1 MKMRRFGY
9 VLLLVMLATCAMLIT
24 SCKNKNKEPEHTHS
38 YTATVTNPTC
48 TEKGY
53 TTHKCS
59 CGDFYVDTYVD
70 AKGHALETVFAKESD
85 CKNQGYSE
93 YKKCKNCSYTEGKSD
108 LPLGG
113 HDYVV
118 TIKQYPTAF
127 EAGERELKCSVC
139 GDTVVESIDAF
150 SVSLPDVSEI
160 IFAAL
165 NGAKYTLDASEL
177 ELIRISEADGEEV
190 DRGAFAL
197 KIAELVLDGTGEAAA
212 GHLKL
217 EIGLTRE
224 EDGEV
229 TFESGLA
236 CYIYLNGDAVSVE
249 ITPPNQPK
257 ETYDFS
263 LNEAFYTALANRHGS
278 DGEDLMSGQY
288 IMGELQ
294 KYLPVLGEL
303 MGTMPTISESFIE
316 DLNAIA
322 ALVGEEIFTAE
333 SDDDGYT
340 TYTLNIAALKAF
352 LEIVDGKTVAEI
364 LDNVYGEGSS
374 DALLAFISAIPEK
387 TIGEIVDAAIALTEN
402 YEIPVEDTYY
412 LVNLIIY
419 HATGDA
425 EFNIESLIDAYYD
438 QTVVDLIVSIS
449 GMPEDTAAEFKVSFK
464 EQLVGMVTMILG
476 STVDDLFNMFA
487 PVDPEAEPISLIEN
501 LGMLIDMI
509 DSMVS
514 LDIVVDAD
522 GAFDSLSFA
531 TDLAD
536 GTLSLT
542 AAKDEVDNVNVEIDF
557 TQGELDLLDFG
568 ILVNSLNKPIS
579 MMLVIRD
586 DRYVVNYVIDPETE
600 EYVENYE
607 YLDFGEVLSFGFSII
622 DSNPYLFGVSLK
634 NYDEYAGELA
644 EVLSFAVLH
653 DATDAEHPFAAIKI
667 NDIII
672 EFEGDLSDAE
682 NGKFV
687 YSIKNMEDET
697 LASATVNVTKT
708 FDEDGAV
715 IHSTFTLNLTDEEE
729 KNLLELKV
737 VKDALE
743 QSIEVYFVVCDDR
756 YVINEVIDPETE
768 EIVEEYEYL
777 DFGPIFDFAVGVKS
791 SDESIIAVY
800 LNTYDEYAGE
810 MTEDLMLALYHNA
823 TAEDDVRVGL
833 IINDYVVT
841 LEDTMTDENNGN
853 LVIQVMNRD
862 LELLSYIIMNY
873 AKTVDEEGA
882 LIDATIEMDAVDEE
896 GNDVLDLIFRA
907 DAVNSSMELDATLY
921 GYSYDEEA
929 EESIFGVLAVIGATL
944 ELEEGAAKLTVVA
957 TDKDSVELFNGT
969 FVFSQTFEEDAQ
981 CKKVEYEI
989 TVGGET
995 LVGEIDFDAAADED
1009 GVIINRVISAA
1020 LKDAEE
1026 ELFLF
1031 SDATVVSENF
1041 SAYTIDLI
1049 LAGETLIGGMV
1060 FADFVPEEGKETV
1073 RFGCNLDKIVQ
1084 SIDWLVNPETEEFEK
1099 LVNYFTGAG
1108 LLTIMVER

>member
-9 VLLLVMLATCAMLIT
+9 VLLLVMLATCAMMVT
-24 SCKNKNKEPEHTHS
+24 SCNKNKKPEHTHS

-160 IFAAL
+160 ILAAL

-236 CYIYLNGDAVSVE
+236 CYIYLNGNAVSVE

-263 LNEAFYTALANRHGS
+263 LNEAFYTALANRHGI
-278 DGEDLMSGQY
+278 DVEDLMSGQY
-288 IMGELQ
+288 IMRELQ

-322 ALVGEEIFTAE
+322 ALVGEEIFAAE

-340 TYTLNIAALKAF
+340 TYTLNIAALKEF

-364 LDNVYGEGSS
+364 LDDVYGAGSG

-464 EQLVGMVTMILG
+464 EQLVGMATMILG

-487 PVDPEAEPISLIEN
+487 PGDPEAEPISLIEN

-542 AAKDEVDNVNVEIDF
+542 ATKDEVDNVNVEIDF
-557 TQGELDLLDFG
+557 TQGELDLLD
-568 ILVNSLNKPIS
+568 
-579 MMLVIRD
+579 
-586 DRYVVNYVIDPETE
+586 
-600 EYVENYE
+600 
-607 YLDFGEVLSFGFSII
+607 
-622 DSNPYLFGVSLK
+622 
-634 NYDEYAGELA
+634 
-644 EVLSFAVLH
+644 
-653 DATDAEHPFAAIKI
+653 
-667 NDIII
+667 
-672 EFEGDLSDAE
+672 
-682 NGKFV
+682 
-687 YSIKNMEDET
+687 
-697 LASATVNVTKT
+697 
-708 FDEDGAV
+708 
-715 IHSTFTLNLTDEEE
+715 
-729 KNLLELKV
+729 LKV

-777 DFGPIFDFAVGVKS
+777 DFGPIFDFAFGVKS
-791 SDESIIAVY
+791 SDESIIAVS

-833 IINDYVVT
+833 IINDFVVT

-853 LVIQVMNRD
+853 LVIQIMNRD
-862 LELLSYIIMNY
+862 LELLSKIIMNY

-882 LIDATIEMDAVDEE
+882 LIDATITMDAVDAE

-929 EESIFGVLAVIGATL
+929 EESIFGVLAVIEATL
-944 ELEEGAAKLTVVA
+944 EPEEDAAKLTVVA

-1009 GVIINRVISAA
+1009 GVMINRVISAA

-1060 FADFVPEEGKETV
+1060 FADFIPEEGKETV

-1084 SIDWLVNPETEEFEK
+1084 SIDWLENPETEEFEK
-1099 LVNYFTGAG
+1099 LVDYFTGAG
-1108 LLTIMVER
+1108 LLTITVER